1 MDEINV
7 RAGTY
12 IFIIIFCLRNTLQ
25 YNIAHPW
32 TLFRIWK
39 KKNRRKKQI
48 YKVKIL
54 IKFTVIK
61 LKCGFC
67 CGS

>member
-39 KKNRRKKQI
+39 KKQKKETN
-48 YKVKIL
+48 L
-54 IKFTVIK
+54 
-61 LKCGFC
+61 
-67 CGS
+67 